1 MYHDGYNSLA
11 SHTVELPGKDRRM
24 IRDRRPAEML
34 LLGDTAEPFPVAVR
48 ALARFR
54 PSVVRTGELRAGSLV
69 MRVWLLRLG
78 AYYHPPA
85 RPG

>member
-1 MYHDGYNSLA
+1 
-11 SHTVELPGKDRRM
+11 VQLPGEDRQM
-24 IRDRRPAEML
+24 IRARRPAEML

-54 PSVVRTGELRAGSLV
+54 PSVMRTGVLRAGSLV
-69 MRVWLLRLG
+69 MRVWLVRLG
-78 AYYHPPA
+78 AYYHAA